1 MEFVGNQINFKTVLA
16 TLTVAFF
23 IGRINLFEG
32 TFPATVALI
41 TVMVAVSTVYIYLVP
56 VIAVA
61 MLTYGGAVLN
71 LYGDMMAMIFC
82 GIFFLFFHNHR
93 FTINQRTSVAVA
105 AVIVFNCAYY
115 AYGHLTYLL
124 SIETMIKE
132 TIAVIVFIVGRFL
145 ISMLNRFVGRLM
157 DRRKVDISIKT
168 FVKSLVNILLTIL
181 LIISVVGA
189 LGVETTSFAAL
200 LASAGVAVGM
210 ALSGN
215 LQNFAG
221 GLIVLLFKPYKVG
234 DWIESQGV
242 SGTVK
247 EIQIFHTIL
256 TTGDNKVI
264 YIPNG
269 AMSSGV
275 VTNYNTQTTR
285 RVEWIVGVDYGED
298 YDKVQQIVTDIL
310 AADKRILKDPAPF
323 IALHALDA
331 SSVNVVA
338 RVWVNSADYW
348 GVYFDINKAI
358 YATFNEKGINFP
370 FPQLTVHQGN

>member
-1 MEFVGNQINFKTVLA
+1 MLLLLQATQVADSTQVAAEKVLEQA
-16 TLTVAFF
+16 IAQAEGLDKLT
-23 IGRINLFEG
+23 
-32 TFPATVALI
+32 LI
-41 TVMVAVSTVYIYLVP
+41 TQQLLDFGIRAGERIL
-56 VIAVA
+56 IAV
-61 MLTYGGAVLN
+61 L
-71 LYGDMMAMIFC
+71 
-82 GIFFLFFHNHR
+82 
-93 FTINQRTSVAVA
+93 
-105 AVIVFNCAYY
+105 
-115 AYGHLTYLL
+115 
-124 SIETMIKE
+124 
-132 TIAVIVFIVGRFL
+132 VFIVGRFL
-145 ISMLNRFVGRLM
+145 ITMLNKFIRRLM
-157 DRRKVDISIKT
+157 DKRKVDISIKT

-256 TTGDNKVI
+256 TTGDNKTI
-264 YIPNG
+264 YVPNG

-285 RVEWIVGVDYGED
+285 RVEWIIGIDYGED
-298 YDKVQQIVTDIL
+298 YEKVRQIVADIL
-310 AADKRILKDPAPF
+310 NADKRILEDPAPF

-331 SSVNVVA
+331 SSVNVIA
-338 RVWVNSADYW
+338 RVWVNSPDYW
-348 GVYFDINKAI
+348 GVYFDVNKTI
-358 YATFNEKGINFP
+358 YETFNKEGINFP

>member
-1 MEFVGNQINFKTVLA
+1 MLLLFQA
-16 TLTVAFF
+16 TQAADSVQVAADELMKEA
-23 IGRINLFEG
+23 IANAEG
-32 TFPATVALI
+32 LDKLSLI
-41 TVMVAVSTVYIYLVP
+41 TQQLI
-56 VIAVA
+56 
-61 MLTYGGAVLN
+61 
-71 LYGDMMAMIFC
+71 DF
-82 GIFFLFFHNHR
+82 GIRAGERIL
-93 FTINQRTSVAVA
+93 
-105 AVIVFNCAYY
+105 
-115 AYGHLTYLL
+115 
-124 SIETMIKE
+124 
-132 TIAVIVFIVGRFL
+132 IAVIVFIVGRFL
-145 ISMLNRFVGRLM
+145 ISMLNKFVGRLM
-157 DRRKVDISIKT
+157 DKRKVDISIKT
-168 FVKSLVNILLTIL
+168 FVRSLVNILLTIL

-256 TTGDNKVI
+256 TTADNKVI
-264 YIPNG
+264 YVPNG

-275 VTNYNTQTTR
+275 VTNYSNQVTR
-285 RVEWIVGVDYGED
+285 RVEWIVGIDYGED
-298 YDKVQQIVTDIL
+298 YDKVQEVVYEIL
-310 AADKRILKDPAPF
+310 AADKRILNEPAPF
-323 IALHALDA
+323 VALHALDA

-338 RVWVNSADYW
+338 RVWVNSSDYW

-358 YATFNEKGINFP
+358 YEAFNEMGINFP
-370 FPQLTVHQGN
+370 FPQLTVHQG